1 MEAEAKESP
10 RRYCFRHCCFR
21 RYCFR
26 HCCHCCFRHYCCHHC
41 SSPHYSSL
49 RCCCPEMEVAG
60 VEVERT
66 PMQQK
71 NQVQESFV
79 RSDMIDTLKRL
90 NLQYTMLED
99 TVCKCQFGSRN
110 QLKRI

>member
-1 MEAEAKESP
+1 MEAGVAAEAKESP

-21 RYCFR
+21 
-26 HCCHCCFRHYCCHHC
+26 HYCCH
-41 SSPHYSSL
+41 HYSSL